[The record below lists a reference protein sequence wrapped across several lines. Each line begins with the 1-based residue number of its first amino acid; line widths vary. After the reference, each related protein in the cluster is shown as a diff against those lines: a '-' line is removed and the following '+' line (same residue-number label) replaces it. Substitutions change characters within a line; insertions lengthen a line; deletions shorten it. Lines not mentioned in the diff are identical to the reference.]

1 MHASTVAIDLAKEV
15 FELAFADAQGRVI
28 ERKRLSRKTF
38 ARVME
43 QRLPLRVLMEACG
56 SAHYWGR
63 RFQRQGHAVR
73 LIPARDVRPY
83 VRGNKTDRNDV
94 AGMLE
99 ADRCADIAEVPLKT
113 PEQQGIQSLHRI
125 REQLKGERTAT
136 LNLLR
141 GVLREFG
148 VVVPLGAAK
157 VPVAVR
163 EALEDGDNELP
174 MALRQTLDEQLQRL
188 GQLSADMAAIE
199 QRLEAF
205 ASREVT
211 VQRYRQVPGIGLLTA
226 TALRAGAGELS
237 RFRSGRQLSAWLGLT
252 PREHSSGQQRRL
264 GRLTKRGDAYLRT
277 LLIHGARAVL
287 QAARMKQRRGQA
299 LDPLQQWALSVQDR
313 QGHNKAACA
322 LANKLARRLWAM
334 EHHGRA
340 FDPHHV
346 SQRPLAA

>member
-43 QRLPLRVLMEACG
+43 QRPPLRVLMEACG

-163 EALEDGDNELP
+163 DALEDGDNELP

-188 GQLSADMAAIE
+188 GQLQADMAAIE

-205 ASREVT
+205 ASRDVA

-299 LDPLQQWALSVQDR
+299 LDPLQQWALSLQDR

-340 FDPHHV
+340 FDPHHL